1 MKMIGESR
9 EDYLKAILIISDG
22 GTISV
27 RPSEIAKQLNVTY
40 PSVTRAVKLLGGDGL
55 TEYDACG
62 KIVLTD
68 SGKTIA
74 QKILDKHHRI
84 TGWLLKAGVARDK
97 AEKEACRI
105 EHCISDDTFQK
116 LHNLMEDEK
125 L

>member
-55 TEYDACG
+55 IEYDACG

-68 SGKTIA
+68 SGKAIA
-74 QKILDKHHRI
+74 QKVLDKHHRI

-97 AEKEACRI
+97 AEKEACRM

-116 LHNLMEDEK
+116 LHSLMKDEK

>member
-1 MKMIGESR
+1 MLGESR

-22 GTISV
+22 DPAGV

-40 PSVTRAVKLLGGDGL
+40 PSVTRAMKLLGGDGL
-55 TEYDACG
+55 IEYNAYG
-62 KIVLTD
+62 KIRLTN
-68 SGKTIA
+68 SGKAKA
-74 QKILDKHHRI
+74 QKILEKHRRI
-84 TGWLLKAGVARDK
+84 TAWLLKAGVAQDK
-97 AEKEACRI
+97 AEKEACRM